1 MKQING
7 PGATIAFLA
16 ILAAS
21 LLAESIPAMLICM
34 GVAVCGVVWD
44 YIKIYHE
51 KGKSK

>member
-21 LLAESIPAMLICM
+21 LLAESIPAMLMCM
-34 GVAVCGVVWD
+34 GVAIWG
-44 YIKIYHE
+44 IATRL
-51 KGKSK
+51 